1 MPLTLVS
8 PGGNG
13 VGRAVLLLPIL
24 LPDSSSR
31 SHVMI
36 TCQTECRFPFTMVA
50 SADNKPPPRC
60 HISLVTSSLSVS
72 RFEPA
77 GSAVFAARTQRA
89 NFWHY
94 AHLFASHDRVGI
106 QTRRPI

>member
-13 VGRAVLLLPIL
+13 VGKAVLLLPIL

-36 TCQTECRFPFTMVA
+36 TCQTECGFRFTMVA
-50 SADNKPPPRC
+50 SADNKTAP
-60 HISLVTSSLSVS
+60 SVPS
-72 RFEPA
+72 QSGYEQFIGESIRIRRLCSVC
-77 GSAVFAARTQRA
+77 G
-89 NFWHY
+89 
-94 AHLFASHDRVGI
+94 HDRVGT
-106 QTRRPI
+106 QTRCRT